1 MNKIGIFYMY
11 WVRNWHDNVHPYI
24 DKVADLGYDIIELQS
39 GMIAEMS
46 AAERQELKAHLD
58 DRGLDFTSV
67 IGLPA
72 HYDVASADKS
82 VRDAGLA
89 YLRKICDAVG
99 EIGGGIVGG
108 IVYSSWPATLPP
120 GESDIRPYTERSIAS
135 MKEAVKAA
143 EDNNVV
149 FALEVVNRFEQYI
162 LNSCEQALDFVNAV
176 GSPNVKIMLDSFHMN
191 IEEDF
196 IGEAIVKA
204 GDQLGHFHVGENNR
218 RPPGYGHMPWTEIAT
233 ALRTINYTGPVVL
246 EPFVTP
252 GGEVGR
258 DIKIYRD
265 LSVGIDLDE
274 DARKALLFMRGLLK

>member
-1 MNKIGIFYMY
+1 MNKIGIFYTY
-11 WVRNWHDNVHPYI
+11 WVRDWHVDFHPYI
-24 DKVADLGYDIIELQS
+24 DKVADLGFDIIELQT
-39 GMIAEMS
+39 GAIAALN
-46 AAERQELKAHLD
+46 AAERQNLRAHLD
-58 DRGLDFTSV
+58 DRGLEFTSV

-72 HYDVASADKS
+72 EYDVSSEDKT
-82 VRDAGLA
+82 VRENGIA
-89 YLRKICDAVG
+89 YLQKLCAAVG
-99 EIGGGIVGG
+99 ELGGGIVGG
-108 IVYSSWPATLPP
+108 IVYSTWPASLPP
-120 GESDIRPYTERSIAS
+120 GVTDKRPYTERSLAS
-135 MKEAVKAA
+135 MREAVKAA
-143 EDNNVV
+143 EDNNVI

-162 LNSCEQALDFVNAV
+162 MNSCQEALDYVEEL
-176 GSPNVKIMLDSFHMN
+176 GSPNVKIMLDTFHLN

-196 IGEAIVKA
+196 IGEAIVRA

-218 RPPGYGHMPWTEIAT
+218 RPPGYGHIPWTEVAT

-265 LSVGIDLDE
+265 MTTHLDVDE